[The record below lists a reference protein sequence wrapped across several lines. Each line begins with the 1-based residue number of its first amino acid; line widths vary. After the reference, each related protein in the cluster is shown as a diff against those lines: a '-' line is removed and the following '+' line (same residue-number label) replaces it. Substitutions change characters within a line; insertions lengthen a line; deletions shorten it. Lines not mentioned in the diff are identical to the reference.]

1 MQSSIFKRKG
11 SKVRAAILASST
23 LLLSQTAYS
32 QLLEEIVVTYQGR
45 AGTHVECA
53 QSDCWYKPEFR
64 NW

>member
-32 QLLEEIVVTYQGR
+32 QLLEEIVVT
-45 AGTHVECA
+45 A
-53 QSDCWYKPEFR
+53 QARTGFDFEIFKKLEID
-64 NW
+64 